1 MNNKHYLIHKDD
13 YIKHIDEK
21 VLLYMMVKQL
31 TFQIDKLTPTKKNE
45 ALRRV
50 AKHYSEMI
58 DAMFQTWGIPGSYL
72 VFSKESD
79 LAELMENELI
89 APEDAGYY
97 PIDDEEDDNCNF
109 ECRCG
114 DCCGCCA
121 EDEADGFDDDEDGVE
136 SVDDF
141 IEMLGAMSAVIHNIF
156 GDKVSVHIV
165 IEE

>member
-1 MNNKHYLIHKDD
+1 MNNEHYLIHKDD

-21 VLLYMMVKQL
+21 VLLYMMVQQL

-50 AKHYSEMI
+50 AKRYSEMI

-89 APEDAGYY
+89 APEDAGYI
-97 PIDDEEDDNCNF
+97 PVEEACDDEC
-109 ECRCG
+109 CC
-114 DCCGCCA
+114 DCCGCEGCPYA
-121 EDEADGFDDDEDGVE
+121 ACEDNEDEADNEADGI
-136 SVDDF
+136 DDF
-141 IEMLGAMSAVIHNIF
+141 AETMAELSAHIHSIF
-156 GDKVSVHIV
+156 GDSVSVHIIV
-165 IEE
+165 E

>member
-1 MNNKHYLIHKDD
+1 MNNEHYLIHKDD
-13 YIKHIDEK
+13 YIRHIDEK
-21 VLLYMMVKQL
+21 VLLYMMVQQL
-31 TFQIDKLTPTKKNE
+31 TFQIGKMTPTKKNE
-45 ALRRV
+45 SLCRV
-50 AKHYSEMI
+50 AKRYSEMI

-97 PIDDEEDDNCNF
+97 PIDDEEDDDCDF

-114 DCCGCCA
+114 DCCCCCA
-121 EDEADGFDDDEDGVE
+121 EDEADDFDEDGAE

-141 IEMLGAMSAVIHNIF
+141 IEMLGAMSTVIRNIF

-165 IEE
+165 IED